1 MDRAHTQRRGA
12 RAPVRSEAHW
22 RLRRGWI
29 QPEDPEPLPGPRLGE
44 KKGDR
49 PPTPVRRAPANSGPR
64 PRPLAPGP
72 QLGPLIL
79 SRETLCPAAQRK
91 EGRGGFPALCGPLLG
106 RGRPGCWA
114 APLHTNPS
122 GGRGPPCPAPPPR
135 TRLLTRRTPLPPP
148 GPRQVSRG
156 GGERSGRP
164 SAGAAPQDDPAPR
177 GALRPPAPSLTR

>member
-1 MDRAHTQRRGA
+1 MGGYSLTTLSPCPA
-12 RAPVRSEAHW
+12 RASEK
-22 RLRRGWI
+22 RRVT
-29 QPEDPEPLPGPRLGE
+29 PPSTPG
-44 KKGDR
+44 
-49 PPTPVRRAPANSGPR
+49 RRVPANSGPR

-79 SRETLCPAAQRK
+79 SRETPCPAAQRK
-91 EGRGGFPALCGPLLG
+91 EGRGGSPALCGSLLG
-106 RGRPGCWA
+106 GGRPGCWA

-148 GPRQVSRG
+148 GPRQVSGG

-164 SAGAAPQDDPAPR
+164 SARAAPQDHPAPR